1 MGRSKMF
8 THEDVKLT
16 KKMRKQVEK
25 GEITEDVYMAHLE
38 ASLAKGEETYKRYL
52 KK

>member
-1 MGRSKMF
+1 MGKSKMF
-8 THEDVKLT
+8 TKEDVKLT

-25 GEITEDVYMAHLE
+25 GEITGDVYLAHLE
-38 ASLAKGEETYKRYL
+38 QSLAKGEENYKRYL

>member
-1 MGRSKMF
+1 MGSSKMF

-16 KKMRKQVEK
+16 KKMRKQVSK
-25 GEITEDVYMAHLE
+25 GEISEEVYQKHLE
-38 ASLAKGEETYKRYL
+38 DSLAKGAETYKRYL